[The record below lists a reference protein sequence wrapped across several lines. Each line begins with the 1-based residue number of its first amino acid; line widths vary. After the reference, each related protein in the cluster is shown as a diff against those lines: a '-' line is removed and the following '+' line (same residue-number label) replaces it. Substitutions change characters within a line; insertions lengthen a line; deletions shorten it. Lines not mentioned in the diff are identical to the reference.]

1 MRDYGRIVDKSIG
14 TLHIHSADKIKALSF
29 KLQLQVGTFFSL
41 GVIKWSSVLI
51 CAYPQKSV
59 ICLWQYIL
67 F

>member
-41 GVIKWSSVLI
+41 RVIK
-51 CAYPQKSV
+51 
-59 ICLWQYIL
+59 
-67 F
+67 